1 MALVCADTWARQADK
16 GPVKSK
22 SPADVAAVF
31 ERLLARTK
39 GELVVVSTDGGAE
52 FKCVRAEMHGRRPI
66 AQSAKSWPHG
76 FVRGWRRLKR
86 ATWRELDKAS
96 RHQQSR
102 PCCSPPSSGG
112 AHGRMGRTEFSK
124 LLFVGRQ
131 RGGVGFCLC
140 SSSLVFSDVL

>member
-1 MALVCADTWARQADK
+1 MALVCADSWARQADK

-76 FVRGWRRLKR
+76 FVGGWRRLER
-86 ATWRELDKAS
+86 TTWRELDKAS

-102 PCCSPPSSGG
+102 PCCSPPSPGG
-112 AHGRMGRTEFSK
+112 AHGRMGRT
-124 LLFVGRQ
+124 
-131 RGGVGFCLC
+131 
-140 SSSLVFSDVL
+140 